1 VIWLLLACAEP
12 EPADLPDVF
21 APVTGEPVAWEL
33 SFDWDG
39 HPLESGARSFQT
51 DQGYAVTLTEALVS
65 TIQLELVPCGDEAAR
80 FDHPGDVADTTRV
93 VADIVEDALAGEP
106 TVAGE
111 GVARGHAYCRAHEL
125 MGPVEGLVVALS
137 GGFTPPGEAGER
149 PFEAEVSVASG
160 VLVDLGDGA
169 WGDDNRIEVVRYPAR
184 ALDGLVLEDLSD
196 VDLAYEFARGLAV
209 GAEARWWLAP

>member
-12 EPADLPDVF
+12 EPEPPDVF

-33 SFDWDG
+33 SFDWEG
-39 HPLESGARSFQT
+39 LPLESGARSWET
-51 DQGYAVTLTEALVS
+51 DLGYAVTLTEARVS

-106 TVAGE
+106 TAAGE

-137 GGFTPPGEAGER
+137 GEFTSPGEAEPT
-149 PFEAEVSVASG
+149 PFAAEVSVASG

-169 WGDDNRIEVVRYPAR
+169 WGDDNRVEIVRYPGR
-184 ALDGLVLEDLSD
+184 ALDGLVLEELSD
-196 VDLAYEFARGLAV
+196 VDLAYEFARGLAAT
-209 GAEARWWLAP
+209 AEIRWWQAL